1 MPVVIDSSVAA
12 CWLMPDEFSEV
23 ANSALEIVS
32 AEGMLVPPLF
42 WYELRNVLLV
52 NERRGR
58 IAPAQI
64 EQGLM
69 RIGDIPCMID
79 VSVVEHVLFSL
90 ARTFSLTVY
99 DGAYL
104 EIAVRTPSTLAT
116 LDRRLASAAKSAGVQ
131 VLSA

>member
-52 NERRGR
+52 SERRSR

-69 RIGDIPCMID
+69 RIGDIPCVID
-79 VSVVEHVLFSL
+79 VNVVEQVLFSL

-99 DGAYL
+99 DAAYL